1 MEKILT
7 VVVPTYNTEKYI
19 EECLESMAG
28 EAVRNDLEVLIVN
41 DGSTD
46 RSAELA
52 GQFARRYPETFRVIH
67 KENGGHGSTINRGI
81 KEASGT
87 YFKVVDSDDRL
98 VPETLEKLI
107 GWLKEEHSDI
117 VATNHC
123 WFDNSTA
130 REKEEFVHPFED
142 VVYGKEY
149 QFSDITKR
157 FIIKMHGMTIRTEI
171 LKEHM
176 PPIDEHCFYVD
187 MEYILFPMPYVKT
200 ITFYQDVVYMYRIGL
215 PGQSVSIERMRRNA
229 ENYDRVL
236 TRMLAFYK
244 EQQKENAP
252 AHVMRYLENALG
264 GMAASRFKIYL
275 SFGYSQ
281 SIKKEM
287 VAFDQMLKR
296 EYPGIYHAVT
306 NKAVLAL
313 RASGYLLYLPAHLA
327 FWLQERRK

>member
-107 GWLKEEHSDI
+107 GWLKEGHSDI

-130 REKEEFVHPFED
+130 REKEEFAHPFED

-149 QFSDITKR
+149 EFSQIEKR

-171 LKEHM
+171 LKQYM

-215 PGQSVSIERMRRNA
+215 PGQSVSIERMRKNA

-244 EQQKENAP
+244 EQQKKNAS

-287 VAFDQMLKR
+287 IAFDQMLKR